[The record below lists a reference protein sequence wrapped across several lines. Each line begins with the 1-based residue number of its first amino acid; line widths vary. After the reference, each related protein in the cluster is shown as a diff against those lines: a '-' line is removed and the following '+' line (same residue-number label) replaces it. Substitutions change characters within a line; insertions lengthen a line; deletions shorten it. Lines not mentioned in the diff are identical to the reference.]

1 MTQLRASFLVGL
13 ACGLVVPFIWGGW
26 IVASRFGVLHAL
38 TPYDVAAIRVGVG
51 ALIVFPLLLTRG
63 LAGLPLWKGA
73 VLSFGVGAPF
83 ALASFGG
90 MSLAPVVHAGVL
102 TNGTMPIFAAIVGF
116 LWLRE
121 RPSKIQAGGIVLIVI
136 GGLLLGGDS
145 FSVHAPADQWFGDLL
160 LIGAGA
166 CFAIYMTALRRW
178 NVTILQA
185 VIAAPTISTAIYI
198 PIWFLFLPSG
208 LLRGD
213 GFPPWE
219 EIALQTVYQGV
230 VASFIVVMLITRAT
244 KTIRATT
251 MAVFL
256 AGAPVL
262 AVLLGLVFLS
272 EIPTWIA
279 WTGLVVTTLGMVLAV
294 GRRPP
299 ATAEAAIPSD

>member
-1 MTQLRASFLVGL
+1 M
-13 ACGLVVPFIWGGW
+13 P
-26 IVASRFGVLHAL
+26 
-38 TPYDVAAIRVGVG
+38 
-51 ALIVFPLLLTRG
+51 
-63 LAGLPLWKGA
+63 
-73 VLSFGVGAPF
+73 
-83 ALASFGG
+83 
-90 MSLAPVVHAGVL
+90 GVL

-160 LIGAGA
+160 LIGAVCVLCHLHDRAASLECHDPAGGD
-166 CFAIYMTALRRW
+166 RR
-178 NVTILQA
+178 T
-185 VIAAPTISTAIYI
+185 TISTAIYI

-279 WTGLVVTTLGMVLAV
+279 WTGLVVTTSGHGAGSWSSSTGHCGSRNTIRLITLI
-294 GRRPP
+294 
-299 ATAEAAIPSD
+299 TL